1 MRLYLEKFKIGFSIF
16 GLLAFALQELPYIP
30 WLLWPP
36 LDNPLQNNNPANI
49 FVGLLEQAGGIFTVA
64 LLILIVRKTKEKAN
78 FKNIFIRLAILCL
91 VLYYTSW
98 VLYFLGITN
107 VWLIVIGLSAVVP
120 LYYLFISLWLKND
133 FAIITSIL
141 FFIGHTGSNIL
152 NYMR

>member
-107 VWLIVIGLSAVVP
+107 VW
-120 LYYLFISLWLKND
+120 
-133 FAIITSIL
+133 
-141 FFIGHTGSNIL
+141 
-152 NYMR
+152 

>member
-1 MRLYLEKFKIGFSIF
+1 MRRYLEQFKIGFSIF
-16 GLLAFALQELPYIP
+16 GFLAFVLQELPYIP

-49 FVGLLEQAGGIFTVA
+49 ILGILEQAGGILTVA
-64 LLILIVRKTKEKAN
+64 LLILIVRKTKGKVN
-78 FKNIFIRLAILCL
+78 FINIYIQLAVFCL
-91 VLYYTSW
+91 LLYYASW
-98 VLYFLGITN
+98 VLYFLGFTN
-107 VWLIVIGLSAVVP
+107 VWLIVIGLSAAVP

-141 FFIGHTGSNIL
+141 FFIGHTGSNFL